1 MPRLNKYL
9 SEAGVCSR
17 READR
22 LIQAG
27 KVTVDGRK
35 AVPGMQVEPGQV
47 VKVGKRRSG
56 RKTARLCWQ
65 SISRQGSCVPKTAEK
80 KRILSVTWTIRSG

>member
-47 VKVGKRRSG
+47 VKVGKKEIR
-56 RKTARLCWQ
+56 
-65 SISRQGSCVPKTAEK
+65 EK
-80 KRILSVTWTIRSG
+80 GGLIKIQKGFSS